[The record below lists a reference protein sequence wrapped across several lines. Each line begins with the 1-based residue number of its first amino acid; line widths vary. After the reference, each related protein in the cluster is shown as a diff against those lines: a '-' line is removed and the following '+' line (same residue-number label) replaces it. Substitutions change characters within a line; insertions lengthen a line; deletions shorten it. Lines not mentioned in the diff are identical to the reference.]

1 MYVCSYVRITYSVAN
16 YSIDFIATEL
26 RFQPPPTCPAN
37 HVPRLKLIEDI
48 SSAILNSDVTPTIG
62 TTVTI
67 RGIGGIGKSTIA
79 KALCHHPLIKEH
91 FVNGFLWISFTPQL
105 PNPMTMLSEIYQ
117 RLTGKCA
124 IVNVSV
130 LESEIKL
137 LVCSPSC
144 KLLVILDDVWEAKDA
159 MVFVDVFSSCKT
171 ILTTRKM
178 NINAKIPPV
187 MCFDIEPMT
196 IDESVKLLTLQI
208 VEVETL
214 HATDVS
220 RIEELAKDLHC
231 WPLLL
236 NLVHGQMYYH
246 CIEWNE
252 SPQDA
257 ILKVQQKLFDKGLT
271 AFDPED
277 QLEASRE
284 NAVRASITA
293 SLELVTN
300 DEEIVLFNVASS
312 VAGFGLY
319 TFKDVLPVGLKMDPK
334 QFEKY
339 TRNLWCHGLISLE
352 DVTFPGM
359 ITKIP
364 CIGIH
369 EVIAQY
375 INENM
380 SDKFYLSGFKTL
392 NPFLDLFYDE
402 YFNTDVAT
410 NVGQLFLSLTDAIR
424 IPYCIRL
431 LIICAKI
438 YRIAYF
444 NMLHQLVDQNIQL
457 LQYNDFIHSSQ
468 LPSLNHMHRTIKEDC
483 KTIHSL
489 LADGKYN
496 EAIMWAKQYFDNHP
510 WKLTFETIITN
521 FNILLDSCK
530 NSFNHQVTS
539 TIQDHITHFNES
551 FESFNEMQKRT
562 TVYIFGY
569 KHVQYLVNAAA
580 SDDDV
585 RHYLKCSTL

>member
-1 MYVCSYVRITYSVAN
+1 MYVAITYSVDN

-37 HVPRLKLIEDI
+37 HVPRLELIKEI
-48 SSAILNSDVTPTIG
+48 SSAVLNSDITPTIG

-79 KALCHHPLIKEH
+79 KALCHHPLIKKH
-91 FVNGFLWISFTPQL
+91 FVNGFLWISLTPPL
-105 PNPMTMLSEIYQ
+105 PNPVTMLSEIYQ

-124 IVNVSV
+124 TVNVSV

-137 LVCSPSC
+137 LVSNPSC
-144 KLLVILDDVWEAKDA
+144 RLLVILDDVWEAKDA
-159 MVFVDVFSSCKT
+159 IVFVDVFSNCKT

-214 HATDVS
+214 NATDVS

-236 NLVHGQMYYH
+236 NLVHGQLYYH

-257 ILKVQQKLFDKGLT
+257 ILKVQHILFDKGLT

-293 SLELVTN
+293 SLELLAKN
-300 DEEIVLFNVASS
+300 EEIVLFNVASS
-312 VAGFGLY
+312 LVGFGLY
-319 TFKDVLPVGLKMDPK
+319 TFKNVLSVGLQMDPK

-339 TRNLWCHGLISLE
+339 TRNLWCHGLISFE
-352 DVTFPGM
+352 DVTFPGK

-369 EVIAQY
+369 EVIAHY

-380 SDKFYLSGFKTL
+380 PEEFYLSMSKTL
-392 NPFLDLFYDE
+392 SLFVDLFYKE

-410 NVGQLFLSLTDAIR
+410 NVGRLFLSVTDAIK
-424 IPYCIRL
+424 IPLCIRL
-431 LIICAKI
+431 LMISAKSYQI
-438 YRIAYF
+438 NYF
-444 NMLHQLVDQNIQL
+444 NKLHQL
-457 LQYNDFIHSSQ
+457 LQYVNFIHSNNQ
-468 LPSLNHMHRTIKEDC
+468 FPSLNYMHRNIKEDC

-489 LADGKYN
+489 LADGKCN
-496 EAIMWAKQYFDNHP
+496 EAIMWTKRYFDNHP
-510 WKLTFETIITN
+510 CKLTLETIITN
-521 FNILLDSCK
+521 LNILLDLCK

-539 TIQDHITHFNES
+539 TIEDYISLFNKC
-551 FESFNEMQKRT
+551 FRNFNALRRRT
-562 TVYIFGY
+562 TFHIIGY
-569 KHVQYLVNAAA
+569 KHVQYLVNAGA

-585 RHYLKCSTL
+585 RHYLMCSALYTSSRK

>member
-1 MYVCSYVRITYSVAN
+1 MSHIFKFAVT
-16 YSIDFIATEL
+16 TEL
-26 RFQPPPTCPAN
+26 QYQPPPTCPAY
-37 HVPRLKLIEDI
+37 HVPRVELLKEI

-91 FVNGFLWISFTPQL
+91 FVNGFLWISLTPPL
-105 PNPMTMLSEIYQ
+105 PNPITMLSEIYQ

-159 MVFVDVFSSCKT
+159 MVFVDVFSNCKT

-214 HATDVS
+214 HVTDVS

-236 NLVHGQMYYH
+236 NLVHGQLYCH
-246 CIEWNE
+246 CVEWNE
-252 SPQDA
+252 PPQDA

-277 QLEASRE
+277 QIEVSRE

-293 SLELVTN
+293 SLELVAKN
-300 DEEIVLFNVASS
+300 EEIVLFNVASS
-312 VAGFGLY
+312 VVGFGLY
-319 TFKDVLPVGLKMDPK
+319 TFKNVLQVGLQMESK
-334 QFEKY
+334 QFDKY
-339 TRNLWCHGLISLE
+339 TRNLWCHGLISFE

-369 EVIAQY
+369 EVIAHY

-380 SDKFYLSGFKTL
+380 PDEFYSSAVKITKVFI
-392 NPFLDLFYDE
+392 DLFYKE
-402 YFNTDVAT
+402 YFNNDVAT
-410 NVGQLFLSLTDAIR
+410 NVGQLFLSLTDAII
-424 IPYCIRL
+424 IPLCIRF
-431 LIICAKI
+431 LIISAKCEQI
-438 YRIAYF
+438 MYF
-444 NMLHQLVDQNIQL
+444 NMLHRLVDQNIQL
-457 LQYNDFIHSSQ
+457 LQNDIFIHNQ
-468 LPSLNHMHRTIKEDC
+468 LPSLNHMHRSIKEDC

-496 EAIMWAKQYFDNHP
+496 EVITWAKQYFDNHP
-510 WKLTFETIITN
+510 WKLTLETIITN
-521 FNILLDSCK
+521 LNILLDSCK
-530 NSFNHQVTS
+530 SSFNHQMTS
-539 TIQDHITHFNES
+539 TIEDGISLFNRNLQQN
-551 FESFNEMQKRT
+551 FNKFRT
-562 TVYIFGY
+562 ATILNIIGY
-569 KHVQYLVNAAA
+569 KHVQHLVNGAA

-585 RHYLKCSTL
+585 RHYLKCSKLHQSSRK

>member
-1 MYVCSYVRITYSVAN
+1 MSHIFKFAIT
-16 YSIDFIATEL
+16 IEL
-26 RFQPPPTCPAN
+26 QYQPPPTCPAY
-37 HVPRLKLIEDI
+37 HVPRVELLKEI

-91 FVNGFLWISFTPQL
+91 FVNGFLWISLTPPL
-105 PNPMTMLSEIYQ
+105 PNPITMLSEIYQ

-124 IVNVSV
+124 TVNVSV

-137 LVCSPSC
+137 LVYSPSC

-159 MVFVDVFSSCKT
+159 MVFVDVFSNCKT

-208 VEVETL
+208 IEVITL
-214 HATDVS
+214 HVTDVS

-236 NLVHGQMYYH
+236 NLVHGQLYCH
-246 CIEWNE
+246 CVEWNE
-252 SPQDA
+252 PPQDA

-277 QLEASRE
+277 QIEVSRE

-293 SLELVTN
+293 SLELVAKN
-300 DEEIVLFNVASS
+300 EEIILFNVASS
-312 VAGFGLY
+312 LAGFGLY
-319 TFKDVLPVGLKMDPK
+319 TFKNVLSVGLQMDPK
-334 QFEKY
+334 QFDKY
-339 TRNLWCHGLISLE
+339 TSNLWCHGLISFE
-352 DVTFPGM
+352 DIIFPGM

-369 EVIAQY
+369 EVIAHY
-375 INENM
+375 VNENM
-380 SDKFYLSGFKTL
+380 PDEFYSSAVKITKVFM
-392 NPFLDLFYDE
+392 DLFFNE
-402 YFNTDVAT
+402 YNIDVAT
-410 NVGQLFLSLTDAIR
+410 NVGQLFLSLTDAIQ
-424 IPYCIRL
+424 IPLYIRF
-431 LIICAKI
+431 LIISAKYEQI
-438 YRIAYF
+438 IYF
-444 NMLHQLVDQNIQL
+444 NKLHQLVDQNIQL
-457 LQYNDFIHSSQ
+457 LQYDDFIHNNNQ
-468 LPSLNHMHRTIKEDC
+468 LPSLNYMHRSIKEDC

-489 LADGKYN
+489 LADGKCN
-496 EAIMWAKQYFDNHP
+496 EAITWAKQYFDNHP
-510 WKLTFETIITN
+510 YKLTLETIITN
-521 FNILLDSCK
+521 LNILLDSCK
-530 NSFNHQVTS
+530 SSFNHQVTS
-539 TIQDHITHFNES
+539 TIEDRIS
-551 FESFNEMQKRT
+551 SFNKGFKDFNAFHRS
-562 TVYIFGY
+562 TVLHIIGY

-585 RHYLKCSTL
+585 RHYLKCSRL

>member
-1 MYVCSYVRITYSVAN
+1 M
-16 YSIDFIATEL
+16 E
-26 RFQPPPTCPAN
+26 
-37 HVPRLKLIEDI
+37 LIEDI
-48 SSAILNSDVTPTIG
+48 SSAILNSDITPTIG

-79 KALCHHPLIKEH
+79 KALCHDPLIQKH
-91 FVNGFLWISFTPQL
+91 FVNGFLWISLTPPL
-105 PNPMTMLSEIYQ
+105 PNTMTMLSEIYQ

-124 IVNVSV
+124 TVNVSV

-137 LVCSPSC
+137 VVCSPSC

-159 MVFVDVFSSCKT
+159 MVFVDVFSNCKI

-196 IDESVKLLTLQI
+196 INESVKLLTLQI

-236 NLVHGQMYYH
+236 NLVHGQLYYH

-252 SPQDA
+252 SPQNA
-257 ILKVQQKLFDKGLT
+257 ILKVQQKLFDNGLT

-277 QLEASRE
+277 QLASRE

-293 SLELVTN
+293 SFKLLAKN
-300 DEEIVLFNVASS
+300 EEIVLFNVASS
-312 VAGFGLY
+312 IIGFGLY
-319 TFKDVLPVGLKMDPK
+319 TFKNVLSTGLQMDPK
-334 QFEKY
+334 QFDKY
-339 TRNLWCHGLISLE
+339 TRNLWCHGLISFE
-352 DVTFPGM
+352 DVIFPGM

-369 EVIAQY
+369 EVIAHY

-380 SDKFYLSGFKTL
+380 PDEFYCSAVKILGVFI
-392 NPFLDLFYDE
+392 DLFFDE
-402 YFNTDVAT
+402 YFNIDVAT
-410 NVGQLFLSLTDAIR
+410 NVGQLFLSLTDAIK
-424 IPYCIRL
+424 IPLCIRY
-431 LIICAKI
+431 LIISTKSSQI
-438 YRIAYF
+438 EYF
-444 NMLHQLVDQNIQL
+444 NILHQLVDQNIQL
-457 LQYNDFIHSSQ
+457 LQNDIFIHNQ

-489 LADGKYN
+489 LVDGKCK

-510 WKLTFETIITN
+510 SKLTLETIITN
-521 FNILLDSCK
+521 FKLLLDSCK
-530 NSFNHQVTS
+530 SSFNHQVTS
-539 TIQDHITHFNES
+539 TIVDDISFFNRNLQQEFSAFRRATILHI
-551 FESFNEMQKRT
+551 
-562 TVYIFGY
+562 IGY

-585 RHYLKCSTL
+585 RHYLKCSTLY

>member
-1 MYVCSYVRITYSVAN
+1 M
-16 YSIDFIATEL
+16 E
-26 RFQPPPTCPAN
+26 
-37 HVPRLKLIEDI
+37 LIEDI
-48 SSAILNSDVTPTIG
+48 SSAILNSDITPTIG

-79 KALCHHPLIKEH
+79 KALCHDPLIKEH
-91 FVNGFLWISFTPQL
+91 FVNGFLWISLTPPL

-124 IVNVSV
+124 TVNVSV

-159 MVFVDVFSSCKT
+159 MVFVDVFSSCKI
-171 ILTTRKM
+171 ILSTRKM

-187 MCFDIEPMT
+187 MCFDIEPMR
-196 IDESVKLLTLQI
+196 IDEAVKLLTLQI

-214 HATDVS
+214 NATDVS

-236 NLVHGQMYYH
+236 NLVHGQLYYH
-246 CIEWNE
+246 CIEWND
-252 SPQDA
+252 SPQNA
-257 ILKVQQKLFDKGLT
+257 ILKVQQKLFDNGLT

-293 SLELVTN
+293 SFKLLAKN
-300 DEEIVLFNVASS
+300 EEIVLFNVASS
-312 VAGFGLY
+312 VVGVRLY
-319 TFKDVLPVGLKMDPK
+319 TFKNVLSTALQMDPK

-339 TRNLWCHGLISLE
+339 TRNLWCHGLISFE
-352 DVTFPGM
+352 DVTFPDM

-369 EVIAQY
+369 EVIAHY

-380 SDKFYLSGFKTL
+380 PDEFYSSAVKILVLFI
-392 NPFLDLFYDE
+392 DLFYKE

-410 NVGQLFLSLTDAIR
+410 NVGQLFLSLTDAIK
-424 IPYCIRL
+424 IPLCIRY
-431 LIICAKI
+431 LIISTKSSQI
-438 YRIAYF
+438 EYF
-444 NMLHQLVDQNIQL
+444 NILHQLVDQNIQL
-457 LQYNDFIHSSQ
+457 LQNDIFIHSQ
-468 LPSLNHMHRTIKEDC
+468 LPSLIYMHRSIKEDC

-489 LADGKYN
+489 LADGKCN

-510 WKLTFETIITN
+510 WKLTLETIITN
-521 FNILLDSCK
+521 LNILLDSCK
-530 NSFNHQVTS
+530 SSFNHQMTS
-539 TIQDHITHFNES
+539 TIEDGISLFNRNLQQN
-551 FESFNEMQKRT
+551 FNTFRRAT
-562 TVYIFGY
+562 ILYIIGY
-569 KHVQYLVNAAA
+569 KHVQYLVNGAA

-585 RHYLKCSTL
+585 RHYLKCSTLHQSSRK

>member
-1 MYVCSYVRITYSVAN
+1 MSHIFKFAVT
-16 YSIDFIATEL
+16 TEL
-26 RFQPPPTCPAN
+26 QYQPPPTCPAY
-37 HVPRLKLIEDI
+37 HVPRVELLKEI

-91 FVNGFLWISFTPQL
+91 FVNGFLWISLTPPL
-105 PNPMTMLSEIYQ
+105 PNTMTMLNEIYQ

-124 IVNVSV
+124 TVNVSV

-144 KLLVILDDVWEAKDA
+144 KLLVILDDVWETKDA
-159 MVFVDVFSSCKT
+159 MVFVDVFSNCKT

-214 HATDVS
+214 HVTDVS

-236 NLVHGQMYYH
+236 NLVHGQLYCH
-246 CIEWNE
+246 CVEWNE
-252 SPQDA
+252 PPQDA
-257 ILKVQQKLFDKGLT
+257 ILKVQQKLFDNGLT

-277 QLEASRE
+277 QIEVSRE

-293 SLELVTN
+293 SLELVAKN
-300 DEEIVLFNVASS
+300 EEIVLFNVASS
-312 VAGFGLY
+312 IAGFGLY
-319 TFKDVLPVGLKMDPK
+319 TFKNVLQVGLQMDPK
-334 QFEKY
+334 QFDKY
-339 TRNLWCHGLISLE
+339 TRNLWCHGLISFE

-369 EVIAQY
+369 EVIAHY

-380 SDKFYLSGFKTL
+380 PDEFYFSVYKIGYVFM
-392 NPFLDLFYDE
+392 DLFYDE

-410 NVGQLFLSLTDAIR
+410 NVGQLFLSQSDAIK
-424 IPYCIRL
+424 IPLHIRL
-431 LIICAKI
+431 LIISAKYEQI
-438 YRIAYF
+438 KYF
-444 NMLHQLVDQNIQL
+444 NILHQLVDQNIQL
-457 LQYNDFIHSSQ
+457 LQYDDFVHNNSQ
-468 LPSLNHMHRTIKEDC
+468 FPSLNHMHRSIKEDC

-489 LADGKYN
+489 LADGKCN
-496 EAIMWAKQYFDNHP
+496 EAITWAKQYFDNHP
-510 WKLTFETIITN
+510 RKLTLETIITTL
-521 FNILLDSCK
+521 NILLDLCK

-539 TIQDHITHFNES
+539 TIEDHIS
-551 FESFNEMQKRT
+551 SFNKDFKGFNALHRS
-562 TVYIFGY
+562 TVLHIIGY
-569 KHVQYLVNAAA
+569 KHVQYLINAAA

>member
-1 MYVCSYVRITYSVAN
+1 MSHIFKFAVT
-16 YSIDFIATEL
+16 TEL
-26 RFQPPPTCPAN
+26 QYQPPPTCPAY
-37 HVPRLKLIEDI
+37 HVPRVELLKEI

-79 KALCHHPLIKEH
+79 KALCHDPLIEEH
-91 FVNGFLWISFTPQL
+91 FVNGFLWISLTPPL
-105 PNPMTMLSEIYQ
+105 PNPTTMLSEIYQ
-117 RLTGKCA
+117 KLTGKCA
-124 IVNVSV
+124 TVNVFV

-137 LVCSPSC
+137 LVYSPSC

-178 NINAKIPPV
+178 NINPKIPPV

-208 VEVETL
+208 IEVETL
-214 HATDVS
+214 HVTNVS

-236 NLVHGQMYYH
+236 NLVHGQLYFH
-246 CIEWNE
+246 CEWNE

-257 ILKVQQKLFDKGLT
+257 ILKVQQKLFDNGLT

-277 QLEASRE
+277 RLEASRE

-293 SLELVTN
+293 SLELLTKN
-300 DEEIVLFNVASS
+300 EEIILFNVASS
-312 VAGFGLY
+312 VVGFGLY
-319 TFKDVLPVGLKMDPK
+319 AFKDVLSVGLQMDPK

-339 TRNLWCHGLISLE
+339 TRNLWCHGLISFE
-352 DVTFPGM
+352 DIIFPGM
-359 ITKIP
+359 IAKIP

-369 EVIAQY
+369 EVIAHY

-380 SDKFYLSGFKTL
+380 PDEFYFSVYKIGYVFM
-392 NPFLDLFYDE
+392 DLFYKE

-410 NVGQLFLSLTDAIR
+410 NVGQLFVSLTDAIQ
-424 IPYCIRL
+424 IPFDIRL
-431 LIICAKI
+431 SIIAAKFHQI
-438 YRIAYF
+438 KYF
-444 NMLHQLVDQNIQL
+444 NMLQRLVDQNIQL
-457 LQYNDFIHSSQ
+457 LQYDDFIHNSQ

-489 LADGKYN
+489 LADGKCN

-510 WKLTFETIITN
+510 WKLTLETIITN
-521 FNILLDSCK
+521 LNNLLDLCK

-539 TIQDHITHFNES
+539 TIEDHIS
-551 FESFNEMQKRT
+551 SFNKDFKGFNALHRS
-562 TVYIFGY
+562 TVLYIIGY

-585 RHYLKCSTL
+585 RHYLRCSRLYKSSRK